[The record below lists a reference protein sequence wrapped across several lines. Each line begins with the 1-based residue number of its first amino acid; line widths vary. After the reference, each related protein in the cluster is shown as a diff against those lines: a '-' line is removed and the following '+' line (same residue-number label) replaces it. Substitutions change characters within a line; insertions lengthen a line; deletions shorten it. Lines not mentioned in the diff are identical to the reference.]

1 MDEEQVKEQI
11 KELRKQAKE
20 APQKDHRQILGR
32 AYNCAQAARRE
43 GLNVDWEL
51 SWVMYDL
58 LVDELDREQDG
69 NGRLVS
75 LAKILTQCQRL
86 GLFDPQMGNY
96 LFWKNLQ
103 SRLANKAWELAK
115 QDQAADLVKFMIT
128 ISPSLDDLFTV
139 NYALEPQDHVY
150 LNVKS
155 NERGMTAVASTM
167 TSAMTVAMRRSED
180 WSALLANMLVAQ
192 GALARSIRH
201 NIGNQALA
209 SRAWELEKADDQAGL
224 RAFWSVIQPFV
235 SKQDIAFE
243 VLFTPFYVGLYKH
256 HPDQLAQN
264 GRCLMELIATLG
276 IKNLSHDD
284 YQATTNGDQS
294 YPSLADNVADLYLAL
309 NKPQLPLT
317 DQFKQLLDQR
327 VIKQVLSREWDA
339 AKSHDPQQLVTTF
352 ADTKP
357 LLSQADYHSQTGSL
371 LLPYYLGL
379 YQQQKD
385 QLDRYAAT
393 LEQVIEFFGFDH
405 FSESDRQEKE
415 SDSGHILPS
424 LAEKIVSAYVKALL
438 ITGARDEQVTLA
450 QHGLTILKDQTT
462 NRDWIVYQL
471 GKLLDQRG
479 QLAQLNDELLAAVK
493 HNQRNTY
500 FWSMLAA
507 RYRDDDR
514 QNYQAALMMAVSLP
528 NARLA
533 DIATLI
539 TLLADQEAQ
548 RPLVKGL
555 VQLAKATVRAGQQLP
570 AKINQVVAQ
579 DWYQSTS
586 ACDDVTTTLQDQAKP
601 ALGEILYVDVTPAP
615 FFVCWNNQEKNSTGI
630 IPVTTG
636 SVMNPPI
643 HLHDQALTQQVMP
656 GKFYQARIV
665 INGKHHDYYGQLQ
678 SYQPTDEV
686 KMNYILPFN
695 GERLDRN
702 ERHGFGFLHFLHSDC
717 FVPDNVVSQHQLH
730 NGDLLS
736 GVAQINWNS
745 KKETWGWQLAELNKV
760 EPATEKQV
768 TGTFEYQTIA
778 SGRILGF
785 VVLPDGQKALVPEEF
800 LEASEYDDNQ
810 DVVAKV
816 AYHWNRKRA
825 KWDLRVT
832 KIAPADVGL

>member
-1 MDEEQVKEQI
+1 M
-11 KELRKQAKE
+11 
-20 APQKDHRQILGR
+20 
-32 AYNCAQAARRE
+32 
-43 GLNVDWEL
+43 
-51 SWVMYDL
+51 
-58 LVDELDREQDG
+58 
-69 NGRLVS
+69 
-75 LAKILTQCQRL
+75 TQCQRL

-294 YPSLADNVADLYLAL
+294 YPSLADNVADPYLAL

-317 DQFKQLLDQR
+317 DQSKQLLDQR
-327 VIKQVLSREWDA
+327 LLNRYLVVNGMLPRAMIPSNWSPPLRILS
-339 AKSHDPQQLVTTF
+339 HF
-352 ADTKP
+352 
-357 LLSQADYHSQTGSL
+357 SQADYHSQTGSL

-493 HNQRNTY
+493 HNQQQHLLLEY
-500 FWSMLAA
+500 
-507 RYRDDDR
+507 
-514 QNYQAALMMAVSLP
+514 VGGSLP
-528 NARLA
+528 
-533 DIATLI
+533 
-539 TLLADQEAQ
+539 
-548 RPLVKGL
+548 
-555 VQLAKATVRAGQQLP
+555 
-570 AKINQVVAQ
+570 
-579 DWYQSTS
+579 
-586 ACDDVTTTLQDQAKP
+586 
-601 ALGEILYVDVTPAP
+601 
-615 FFVCWNNQEKNSTGI
+615 
-630 IPVTTG
+630 
-636 SVMNPPI
+636 
-643 HLHDQALTQQVMP
+643 
-656 GKFYQARIV
+656 
-665 INGKHHDYYGQLQ
+665 
-678 SYQPTDEV
+678 
-686 KMNYILPFN
+686 
-695 GERLDRN
+695 
-702 ERHGFGFLHFLHSDC
+702 
-717 FVPDNVVSQHQLH
+717 
-730 NGDLLS
+730 
-736 GVAQINWNS
+736 
-745 KKETWGWQLAELNKV
+745 
-760 EPATEKQV
+760 
-768 TGTFEYQTIA
+768 
-778 SGRILGF
+778 GR
-785 VVLPDGQKALVPEEF
+785 
-800 LEASEYDDNQ
+800 
-810 DVVAKV
+810 
-816 AYHWNRKRA
+816 
-825 KWDLRVT
+825 
-832 KIAPADVGL
+832 